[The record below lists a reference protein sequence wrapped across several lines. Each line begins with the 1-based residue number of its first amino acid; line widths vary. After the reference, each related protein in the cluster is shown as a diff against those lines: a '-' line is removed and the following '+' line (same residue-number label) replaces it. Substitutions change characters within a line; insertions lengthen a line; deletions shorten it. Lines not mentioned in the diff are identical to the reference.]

1 MHTQKRSEK
10 PLEWVLG
17 HLGLATST
25 YYRWREKESCGKL
38 EDNYVAPFNFDA
50 PLGKEIQAVV
60 KYALEH
66 PKEGYRRLS
75 YMMTDAGVAC
85 FSPSSIYRM
94 LSERD
99 LLCRWKAPQ
108 KGKGTYDFKPVAPHD
123 QWHTDLMYLWVAGRW
138 YFFIGILDAF
148 SRKIV
153 HWELLEKASAADVR
167 AAVQSALKKHPGV
180 TPRIVTD
187 NGIQF
192 TSKEFRKLVKEFSLT
207 DIKIR
212 IKHPQ
217 SNGKIERFHRSLR
230 EEGLGE
236 KELKDKYNALEIIDR
251 WVNYYNNER
260 LHAGINYLR
269 PCDYYDGCHE
279 ERLKERKEKIKTAVK
294 ARKAEN
300 RKRFEKDNVKE
311 QKNMGLCPHTPRIYR
326 LGRYQ
331 HKAGTKMIMPYT
343 APLSARV
350 PSQDCPIPL
359 KVKERYLN

>member
-1 MHTQKRSEK
+1 MNTQKRSDK

-25 YYRWREKESCGKL
+25 YYRWREKESNGKL
-38 EDNYVAPFNFDA
+38 EDNYAAPFNFEA
-50 PLGKEIQAVV
+50 PLDNEIQAVIN
-60 KYALEH
+60 YALEH
-66 PKEGYRRLS
+66 PKEGYRRLA
-75 YMMTDAGVAC
+75 YMMIDANVAF
-85 FSPSSIYRM
+85 FSPSSIYRI
-94 LSERD
+94 LSDRD
-99 LLCRWKAPQ
+99 LLCRWKPPV
-108 KGKGTYDFKPVAPHD
+108 KGKGTYDFKPTAPHQ

-153 HWELLEKASAADVR
+153 HWELLETASAADVR

-180 TPRIVTD
+180 KPRIVTD
-187 NGIQF
+187 NGVQF

-217 SNGKIERFHRSLR
+217 SNGKIERFHRALR

-236 KELKDKYNALEIIDR
+236 KELKDKYKALEIIDE

-279 ERLKERKEKIKTAVK
+279 ERLEERIEKLGIAAKI
-294 ARKAEN
+294 RKAEN
-300 RKRFEKDNVKE
+300 RRRFKTENVKE
-311 QKNMGLCPHTPRIYR
+311 HKNAGALPPHPQD
-326 LGRYQ
+326 L
-331 HKAGTKMIMPYT
+331 
-343 APLSARV
+343 PLSAV
-350 PSQDCPIPL
+350 PA
-359 KVKERYLN
+359 

>member
-1 MHTQKRSEK
+1 LEKQAVLDFIMQTQKRSEK

-25 YYRWREKESCGKL
+25 YYRWRAKEPHGKL
-38 EDNYVAPFNFDA
+38 EDNYVAPFNFNA
-50 PLGKEIQAVV
+50 PLDKEIQAVV

-75 YMMTDAGVAC
+75 YMMIDGDVAC
-85 FSPSSIYRM
+85 LSPSSIYRI
-94 LSERD
+94 LTDRD

-108 KGKGTYDFKPVAPHD
+108 KSKGTYDFKPVAPHD

-167 AAVQSALKKHPGV
+167 AAVQSAIKKHPGV
-180 TPRIVTD
+180 APRIVTD
-187 NGIQF
+187 NGVQF
-192 TSKEFRKLVKEFSLT
+192 TSKEFRKLVKEFSMK

-212 IKHPQ
+212 IRHPQ

-236 KELKDKYNALEIIDR
+236 KEFKDKYNALEIISE

-269 PCDYYDGCHE
+269 PIDYYNGCQE
-279 ERLKERKEKIKTAVK
+279 QRLMERKEKLESAAK

-300 RKRFEKDNVKE
+300 RKRFTIENVKE
-311 QKNMGLCPHTPRIYR
+311 QKNVRALPPHPQDLP
-326 LGRYQ
+326 LG
-331 HKAGTKMIMPYT
+331 A
-343 APLSARV
+343 V
-350 PSQDCPIPL
+350 PA
-359 KVKERYLN
+359 